1 MTDDD
6 IRAAVLSSLA
16 DVAPEADP
24 ASIDPAV
31 PLQEQL
37 DLDSMDFLSFLE
49 GVAARTGVDIP
60 EGDYGRVATLA
71 GCVEYVAAQGAA

>member
-1 MTDDD
+1 MS
-6 IRAAVLSSLA
+6 IRDELVEALLE
-16 DVAPEADP
+16 VAPEVDP
-24 ASIDPAV
+24 ATLDDKA

-60 EGDYGRVATLA
+60 ERDYDRVTTLA
-71 GCVEYVAAQGAA
+71 GCVDYVAAQGAA